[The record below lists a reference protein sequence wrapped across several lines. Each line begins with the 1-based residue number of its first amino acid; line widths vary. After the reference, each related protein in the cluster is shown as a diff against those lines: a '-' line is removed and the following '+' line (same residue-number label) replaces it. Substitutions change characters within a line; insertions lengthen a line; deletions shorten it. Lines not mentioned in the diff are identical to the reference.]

1 MTMEDI
7 QTWID
12 QNSVLAPWVVGA
24 VTVVL
29 SVVVFLI
36 ARLVIARGLVH
47 LSRRT
52 ASRYDDIVVEKL
64 RPFRFAWIAPLLLTY
79 FSAGLLPQSTELIR
93 DVALFL
99 ILWLAVLTI
108 NSLLNAA
115 NAVYEASDFYQGDS
129 IQVYIDLGKIVMI
142 LVGIILSI
150 SMFTG
155 QSPVALLAGLGAIMA
170 VLLLI
175 FRDTILSFVAG
186 LQIQSNDLVREG
198 DWLEVPSYSAD
209 GDVLNISLHSVK
221 VQNWDKTIS
230 VIPTYKLVEVP
241 FKNWRGMREAGG
253 RRIKRAI
260 HLDAT
265 SIKFCDEAMIERLGR
280 IDLIKQYVATQQLE
294 SVHDKGSA
302 GADPENAVN
311 VRQFTNLDAFRAYV
325 TEYLKSRQD
334 LHHEDLTLLVRQ
346 LAPGPTGMPLEIYVF
361 TKTVD
366 WVEYEDIQADIFSH
380 LVATVP
386 EFDLHIFQEPAGA
399 DFRAMARSL
408 PPTSPRLEVA

>member
-1 MTMEDI
+1 MVDI

-12 QNSVLAPWVVGA
+12 QNPALAPWVVGA
-24 VTVVL
+24 VTLVL

-36 ARLVIARGLVH
+36 ARFIIARGLVY
-47 LSRRT
+47 LSKRT
-52 ASRYDDIVVEKL
+52 ESEYDDIVVEQL
-64 RPFRFAWIAPLLLTY
+64 RPFRFAWIAPLILIY
-79 FSAGLLPQSTELIR
+79 FTAGLLPAGTELIQ
-93 DVALFL
+93 DIMLFL
-99 ILWLAVLTI
+99 ILWLAILTI

-115 NAVYEASDFYQGDS
+115 NAVYEASGYYQGDS

-142 LVGIILSI
+142 LVGIILSV
-150 SMFTG
+150 SMFTD
-155 QSPVALLAGLGAIMA
+155 QSPVALLAGLGAMMA

-221 VQNWDKTIS
+221 VQNFDKTIS

-241 FKNWRGMREAGG
+241 FKNWRGMQESGG

-260 HLDAT
+260 HLDLS
-265 SIKFCDEAMIERLGR
+265 SIRFCDAAMIERLGK
-280 IDLIKQYVATQQLE
+280 IDLIRDYVAAKRELE
-294 SVHDKGSA
+294 KGNREDS
-302 GADPENAVN
+302 ADPQNPLN

-334 LHHEDLTLLVRQ
+334 LHHEDMTLLVRQ
-346 LAPGPTGMPLEIYVF
+346 LAPGSTGMPLEVYAF
-361 TKTVD
+361 TETVN
-366 WVEYEDIQADIFSH
+366 WIEYEDIQADIFSH
-380 LVATVP
+380 LVAAAP
-386 EFDLHIFQEPAGA
+386 QFDLHVFQEPAGA
-399 DFRAMARSL
+399 DFRAMAGPLAPASQ
-408 PPTSPRLEVA
+408 

>member
-1 MTMEDI
+1 MVDI

-12 QNSVLAPWVVGA
+12 QNPALAPWVVGA
-24 VTVVL
+24 VTLVL

-36 ARLVIARGLVH
+36 ARFIIARGLVY
-47 LSRRT
+47 LSKRT
-52 ASRYDDIVVEKL
+52 ESEYDDIVVEQL
-64 RPFRFAWIAPLLLTY
+64 RPFRFAWIAPLILIY
-79 FSAGLLPQSTELIR
+79 FTAGLLPAGTELIQ
-93 DVALFL
+93 DIMLFL
-99 ILWLAVLTI
+99 ILWLAILTI

-115 NAVYEASDFYQGDS
+115 NAVYEASGYYQGDS

-142 LVGIILSI
+142 LVGIILSV
-150 SMFTG
+150 SMFTD
-155 QSPVALLAGLGAIMA
+155 QSPVALLAGLGAMMA

-221 VQNWDKTIS
+221 VQNFDKTIS

-241 FKNWRGMREAGG
+241 FKNWRGMQESGG

-260 HLDAT
+260 HLDL
-265 SIKFCDEAMIERLGR
+265 SSVRFCDAAMIERLGK
-280 IDLIKQYVATQQLE
+280 IDLIRDYVAAKRELE
-294 SVHDKGSA
+294 KGNREDS
-302 GADPENAVN
+302 ADPQNPLN

-334 LHHEDLTLLVRQ
+334 LHHEDMTLLVRQ
-346 LAPGPTGMPLEIYVF
+346 LAPGSTGMPLEVYAF
-361 TKTVD
+361 TETVN
-366 WVEYEDIQADIFSH
+366 WIEYEDIQADIFSH
-380 LVATVP
+380 LVAAAP
-386 EFDLHIFQEPAGA
+386 QFDLHVFQEPAGA
-399 DFRAMARSL
+399 DFRAMAGPLAPASQ
-408 PPTSPRLEVA
+408 

>member
-1 MTMEDI
+1 MVDI

-12 QNSVLAPWVVGA
+12 QNPALAPWVVGA
-24 VTVVL
+24 VTLVL

-36 ARLVIARGLVH
+36 ARFIIARGLVY
-47 LSRRT
+47 LSKRT
-52 ASRYDDIVVEKL
+52 ESEYDDIVVEQL
-64 RPFRFAWIAPLLLTY
+64 RPFRFAWIAPLILIY
-79 FSAGLLPQSTELIR
+79 FTAGLLPAGTELIQ
-93 DVALFL
+93 DIMLFL
-99 ILWLAVLTI
+99 ILWLAILTI

-115 NAVYEASDFYQGDS
+115 NAVYEASGYYQGDS

-142 LVGIILSI
+142 LVGIILSV
-150 SMFTG
+150 SMFTD
-155 QSPVALLAGLGAIMA
+155 QSPVALLAGLGAMMA

-221 VQNWDKTIS
+221 VQNFDKTIS

-241 FKNWRGMREAGG
+241 FKNWRGMQESGG

-260 HLDAT
+260 HLDLS
-265 SIKFCDEAMIERLGR
+265 SIRFCDAAMIERLGK
-280 IDLIKQYVATQQLE
+280 IDLIRDYVAAKRELE
-294 SVHDKGSA
+294 KGNREDS
-302 GADPENAVN
+302 ADPQNPLN

-334 LHHEDLTLLVRQ
+334 LHHEDMTLLVRQ
-346 LAPGPTGMPLEIYVF
+346 LAPGSTGMPLEIYAF
-361 TKTVD
+361 TETVN
-366 WVEYEDIQADIFSH
+366 WIEYEDIQADIFSH
-380 LVATVP
+380 LVAAVP
-386 EFDLHIFQEPAGA
+386 QFDLHVFQEPAGA
-399 DFRAMARSL
+399 DFRAMAGPLAPASQ
-408 PPTSPRLEVA
+408 